1 MSETTTTYTIPDV
14 TGTLQFEEG
23 YWAGAHVEVRLT
35 VPLRMYFNILE
46 AVDSGDGAVLRA
58 ALRTWAAEV
67 LVAWNLHDRHGDV
80 VPATPE
86 GFETLPL
93 VMSMDLVRTWL
104 NKVPEIDLP
113 SDGGSPG
120 TATSGT
126 RRAPSR
132 RRRS

>member
-1 MSETTTTYTIPDV
+1 MNPYTIPDV
-14 TGTLQFEEG
+14 TGTLEFEAG

-35 VPLRMYFNILE
+35 VPLRLYFEVLE
-46 AVDSGDGAVLRA
+46 SVDSGDGAVLRA
-58 ALRTWAAEV
+58 ALRTWAEEV
-67 LVAWNLHDRHGDV
+67 LVDWNIQDRHGNP
-80 VPATPE
+80 VPATAD

-93 VMSMDLVRTWL
+93 IMSMDLVRTWL

-120 TATSGT
+120 TATSVT